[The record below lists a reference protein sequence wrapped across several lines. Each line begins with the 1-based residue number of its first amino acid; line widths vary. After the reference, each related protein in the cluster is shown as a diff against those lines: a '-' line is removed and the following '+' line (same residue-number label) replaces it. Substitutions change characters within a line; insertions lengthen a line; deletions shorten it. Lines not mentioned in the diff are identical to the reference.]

1 MAFLHYGSFLISE
14 SQLSSPSV
22 KGFYPSSD
30 NAFSLFFPIFCQSI
44 RDLGEHR
51 HSHIAYYRGV
61 LEFRMPLPGHE
72 RAKVL
77 ISNLLVVLLEELNL
91 EWESLGST
99 TFKSQVMQTGIEPD
113 DCFYIQNYQAM
124 IGKQRLDLTVD
135 PAPDLAIE
143 VDFTSVTQVSAY
155 EALRVSEIWCY
166 KKGRLEISV
175 LENGQYIK
183 ALTSKVFPDLPV
195 IEGISLFLEKSEELP
210 MSALRREFRQWFKD
224 YLV

>member
-1 MAFLHYGSFLISE
+1 MPVKIAIAQIQVIPGQRVTLDNISWQE
-14 SQLSSPSV
+14 FEEILE
-22 KGFYPSSD
+22 
-30 NAFSLFFPIFCQSI
+30 
-44 RDLGEHR
+44 DLGEHR

-77 ISNLLVVLLEELNL
+77 IGDLLKITLDELGL
-91 EWESLGST
+91 EWESLGSS
-99 TFKSQVMQTGIEPD
+99 TFKSQVMQAGIEPD

-135 PAPDLAIE
+135 PVPDLAIE
-143 VDFTSVTQVSAY
+143 VDLTSATQISAY
-155 EALRVSEIWCY
+155 EALGVPEIWCY
-166 KKGRLEISV
+166 KKGKLEISV

-195 IEGISLFLEKSEELP
+195 IEGISLFLEKSGELP
-210 MSALRREFRQWFKD
+210 MSALRREFRQWLKN

>member
-1 MAFLHYGSFLISE
+1 MPVKIAIAQIQVAPGQRLILENISWQE
-14 SQLSSPSV
+14 FEEILE
-22 KGFYPSSD
+22 
-30 NAFSLFFPIFCQSI
+30 
-44 RDLGEHR
+44 DLGEHR

-61 LEFRMPLPGHE
+61 LEFRMPSLGHE
-72 RAKVL
+72 QAKVL

-124 IGKQRLDLTVD
+124 IGKQRLDLTVY
-135 PAPDLAIE
+135 PVPDLAIE
-143 VDFTSVTQVSAY
+143 VDLTSATQISAY
-155 EALRVSEIWCY
+155 EALGVPEIWFY
-166 KKGRLEISV
+166 KKGKLEISV

-195 IEGISLFLEKSEELP
+195 IEGISLFLE
-210 MSALRREFRQWFKD
+210 RRDFSFSRKK
-224 YLV
+224 

>member
-1 MAFLHYGSFLISE
+1 MPVKIAIAQIQVAPGQRLI
-14 SQLSSPSV
+14 L
-22 KGFYPSSD
+22 D
-30 NAFSLFFPIFCQSI
+30 NISWQEFEEILE
-44 RDLGEHR
+44 DLGEHR

-77 ISNLLVVLLEELNL
+77 ISHLLAVLLEELNL

-99 TFKSQVMQTGIEPD
+99 TFKSQVMQAGIEPD

-135 PAPDLAIE
+135 PVPDLAIE

-155 EALRVSEIWCY
+155 EALGVPEIWCY
-166 KKGRLEISV
+166 KKGKLEISV
-175 LENGQYIK
+175 LENGQYVNV
-183 ALTSKVFPDLPV
+183 LTSRVFPSISV
-195 IEGISLFLEKSEELP
+195 IEGISLCLEKSEEMP
-210 MSALRREFRQWFKD
+210 MSALRREFREWLKD